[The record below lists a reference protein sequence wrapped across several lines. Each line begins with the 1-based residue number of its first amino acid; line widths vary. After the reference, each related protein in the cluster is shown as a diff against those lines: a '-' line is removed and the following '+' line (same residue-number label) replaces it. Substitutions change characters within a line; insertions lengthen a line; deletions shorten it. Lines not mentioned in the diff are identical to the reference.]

1 MLHEQFS
8 LAADEGKHRP
18 PRCVHPSPL
27 LLRLGAHLTVK
38 TRLYQVRTS
47 KAMRTKIR
55 TQRSSTETKRS
66 PTPSG
71 GSYWLKRAKARP
83 NKEVEPDTDTDSED
97 SIDVESDGPI
107 SAQKVQRAATTTAEA
122 AGTARSPRTSP
133 SWKQL
138 LFVGL
143 SLHPLWHVPHITW
156 LWPQVPNVWV

>member
-1 MLHEQFS
+1 M
-8 LAADEGKHRP
+8 
-18 PRCVHPSPL
+18 HPSPL

-55 TQRSSTETKRS
+55 TQRPSTETKRS

-71 GSYWLKRAKARP
+71 GSYWLKSAKTRP

-97 SIDVESDGPI
+97 SIDVERDGPI
-107 SAQKVQRAATTTAEA
+107 SAHEALRAAT
-122 AGTARSPRTSP
+122 AGTAEPRTSP

-138 LFVGL
+138 FLVSL
-143 SLHPLWHVPHITW
+143 SFHPLWPFPHIA
-156 LWPQVPNVWV
+156 